1 MNTLKTNIKNE
12 MEKKSWS
19 VHALERQAGLRP
31 SAIRNI
37 LYGRS
42 KNPSLSVIQSI
53 ANALEC
59 SVADLIDEETEEKSK
74 TDNVGKGENRD
85 NLPWNQQLYLR
96 CIHQFLATI
105 TERPIQLKRE
115 SIMSVI
121 DDAYFYSSVNNL
133 EKPDQNFLNW
143 LIEKCKE

>member
-1 MNTLKTNIKNE
+1 MNTLTANIKNE
-12 MEKKSWS
+12 MEKRSWS
-19 VHALERQAGLRP
+19 VHALERQAGLKP

-59 SVADLIDEETEEKSK
+59 SVADLIDEEAEERSK
-74 TDNVGKGENRD
+74 ATGVEKGENRD
-85 NLPWNQQLYLR
+85 NLPWNQQLYLK
-96 CIHQFLATI
+96 CIQQLLTI
-105 TERPIQLKRE
+105 LIEKPIQLKKE
-115 SIMSVI
+115 SILSVI